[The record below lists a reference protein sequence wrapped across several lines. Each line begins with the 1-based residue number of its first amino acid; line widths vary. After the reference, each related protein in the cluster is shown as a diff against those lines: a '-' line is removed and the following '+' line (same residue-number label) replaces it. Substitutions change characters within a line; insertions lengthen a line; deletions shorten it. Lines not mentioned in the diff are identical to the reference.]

1 MFLCIKGLIYWNKEK
16 QLSQRFFKHHYD
28 IKNRSH
34 NSEPAKY
41 FHESHNLIDD
51 PDVTIL
57 QTNIKTAAAQG
68 IMWTNGFVN
77 QKL

>member
-1 MFLCIKGLIYWNKEK
+1 M
-16 QLSQRFFKHHYD
+16 D
-28 IKNRSH
+28 IKKNNFHSVSSNITTTSKTSH